1 MPGLNPISRYER
13 PSPFQRADSDNT
25 KQEIMHEEVV
35 SPGIKETNTAQPGR
49 GELVR
54 GLKQRHVAMIA
65 IAGSIGTGL
74 IIGTGAALAKA
85 GPAGIFITYSM
96 VGLIVFQVLSGMGEM
111 AAWLPMPS
119 GFTGYATRFV
129 DPSLGFALGWV
140 YWCRY
145 IVAMPNQLVASSLV
159 IQYWLPSDK
168 VNPAVFVAIFLVAI
182 IFINFFGVAVFG
194 EMEFWFGLIKCITL
208 LGLIILCVILA
219 AGGGPNHHATG
230 FQYWSDPGAFHPYIL
245 HGSAGN
251 FLSFWSGSIDAVFA
265 YAGIELIGV
274 TAGETQNPTK
284 AIPKAIRLTF
294 VRICFFY
301 VAAVFVLGL
310 LVPYNSEELL
320 FAVKSRAS
328 ANASPFIVA
337 VVLAG
342 IPVLPGFFNAC
353 ILFFTFSTA
362 SSDLYVAVR
371 TLYGLAKE
379 NKAPA
384 IFARTDNRGVPLY
397 ALAAS
402 SIFGC
407 LGFMTAR
414 SAGKVVFTY
423 LVNVVT
429 IFGLLTWISLL
440 VAHIGF
446 VRARRAQGVA
456 NSQMHYVAPAGIIGS
471 YAALVVC
478 VLIALFKNF
487 DVFVPSVNG
496 GQFNYKGFIT
506 GYLGIPLYLVLI
518 FGCKWYWRPRR
529 SSNSLHTITGQSFTW
544 LFGRNGQTLVANAL
558 HGSEEHMHGPE
569 AHETYPLV
577 LQKLPDE
584 LPCDE
589 FVEYMVQTTL
599 FRLGPVYYLVDK
611 VKFLA
616 RMQMFYKDTKR
627 GVRNVTGLW
636 FVQLLLF
643 VALGKLFV
651 GVAPS
656 DIGPPVKLLHGTFP
670 RHRPLYDATF
680 HPASIRARL
689 RNPVPDE

>member
-529 SSNSLHTITGQSFTW
+529 
-544 LFGRNGQTLVANAL
+544 
-558 HGSEEHMHGPE
+558 
-569 AHETYPLV
+569 
-577 LQKLPDE
+577 
-584 LPCDE
+584 
-589 FVEYMVQTTL
+589 
-599 FRLGPVYYLVDK
+599 
-611 VKFLA
+611 
-616 RMQMFYKDTKR
+616 
-627 GVRNVTGLW
+627 
-636 FVQLLLF
+636 
-643 VALGKLFV
+643 
-651 GVAPS
+651 
-656 DIGPPVKLLHGTFP
+656 
-670 RHRPLYDATF
+670 
-680 HPASIRARL
+680 
-689 RNPVPDE
+689 